1 MKILIVVPRTLLS
14 DDINYAYMFPLGLA
28 YLSSVL
34 KQAGHS
40 VEGFNL
46 NHYAGSVES
55 LLRDKIDAENKYD
68 FVCIGGI
75 STIYQQINMI
85 VDAVHNIPFK
95 QKLIMGGGIISSE
108 PEMMFALFKP
118 DYLVIGEGETTIC
131 ELCSKVEILNRSPGL
146 ATVIQRENLSL
157 IGPESLSLR
166 LIYCL
171 ILISKVSSLKSISII
186 CILATIFFRIYSIF
200 PGLIRLFVAVLVHIY
215 VHFVFI
221 R

>member
-68 FVCIGGI
+68 FVLVNFANPDLVGHSGKLNAVIKAIQTVDNCTGKIVEKVLEKNGAVLLTSDHGNAEEIFFCIYSYTLSGYI
-75 STIYQQINMI
+75 CRTIT
-85 VDAVHNIPFK
+85 
-95 QKLIMGGGIISSE
+95 L
-108 PEMMFALFKP
+108 
-118 DYLVIGEGETTIC
+118 
-131 ELCSKVEILNRSPGL
+131 
-146 ATVIQRENLSL
+146 
-157 IGPESLSLR
+157 
-166 LIYCL
+166 
-171 ILISKVSSLKSISII
+171 SISHND
-186 CILATIFFRIYSIF
+186 CFR
-200 PGLIRLFVAVLVHIY
+200 RV
-215 VHFVFI
+215 
-221 R
+221 